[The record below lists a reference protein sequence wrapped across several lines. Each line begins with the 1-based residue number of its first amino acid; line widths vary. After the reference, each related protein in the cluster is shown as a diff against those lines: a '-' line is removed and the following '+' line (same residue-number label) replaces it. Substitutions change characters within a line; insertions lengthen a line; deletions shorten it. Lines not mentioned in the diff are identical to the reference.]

1 MNQQTG
7 PPVIEHMDTHH
18 QTHPVHHGL
27 QGVKTNMTT
36 TPSVAA
42 VAVEFP
48 PYQVGQVEALSGLT
62 GFGGPQFD
70 RFGARSGVEK
80 RRIALPLAQ
89 YAELSGFTEAND
101 IFIDT
106 ALELGERALRSALDA
121 ANVKPAEVDIVFS
134 TTVTGLAVPT
144 LEARLATR
152 VGFRPDVK
160 RVPLFGLGCV
170 AGAAGVARMHDYLLA
185 FPDHVSV
192 LLAVELCS
200 LTLQRDDYSVAN
212 LVAASLFGD
221 GAAAVVAK
229 GAARAPAGP
238 RVLATRSRLYP
249 DTEDV
254 MGWDIGSTGFKIKL
268 STEVATVAEKY
279 VGEDVRNFLSDHGL
293 TTADISTWV
302 CHPGG
307 PKVIEAI
314 EHTLDLPADA
324 LDHTRNSLRDNANL
338 SSVSV
343 LDVLRANMAV
353 PPPAGSFGLMIA
365 MGPAFCSELVL
376 LGW

>member
-1 MNQQTG
+1 
-7 PPVIEHMDTHH
+7 
-18 QTHPVHHGL
+18 
-27 QGVKTNMTT
+27 MTP

-48 PYQVGQVEALSGLT
+48 PYQVSQAEALSGLT
-62 GFGGPQFD
+62 GFCGPEFD
-70 RFGARSGVEK
+70 RFGANAGVEK
-80 RRIALPLAQ
+80 RQIAMPLAE
-89 YAELSGFTEAND
+89 YGTLSGFTEAND
-101 IFIDT
+101 KFIEV
-106 ALELGERALRSALDA
+106 ALTLGERAILAALDA
-121 ANVKPAEVDIVFS
+121 ADVKPDEVDVVFS

-152 VGFRPDVK
+152 LGFRPDVK

-185 FPDHVSV
+185 FPKQVSL

-200 LTLQRDDYSVAN
+200 LTLQRDDLSVAN

-221 GAAAVVAK
+221 AAAAVVVK
-229 GAARAPAGP
+229 GSARRPAGP
-238 RVLATRSRLYP
+238 RVLATRSRIFP

-254 MGWDIGSTGFKIKL
+254 MGWDIGSNGFKIKL

-279 VGEDVRNFLSDHGL
+279 VGDDVRNFLNEHGL
-293 TTADISTWV
+293 TPDDISTWV

-314 EHTLDLPADA
+314 ENTLDLPPKAM
-324 LDHTRNSLRDNANL
+324 DHTRNSLRENANL

-343 LDVLRANMAV
+343 LDVLRRNMAD
-353 PPPAGSFGLMIA
+353 PPPPGSFGLMIA